1 MALQIANSRVV
12 SKVERLA
19 KAIGLTKTAAVERAV
34 DQLLNE
40 TLGKA
45 NASLTA
51 TVALNALLKQLDQ
64 VPDRPDAY
72 EPLAWDE
79 HGLQK

>member
-79 HGLQK
+79 HGLPK

>member
-1 MALQIANSRVV
+1 MALQIANSTVV

-79 HGLQK
+79 HGLPK